1 MERVFTASEV
11 QNKMDCY
18 GEFNRNDTICVGY
31 CALNVTC
38 AILKAR
44 GAENAA
50 VRFLDGEPIPAYRSD
65 VP

>member
-44 GAENAA
+44 GAENTA

>member
-18 GEFNRNDTICVGY
+18 GEFNRNDTICVAH

-44 GAENAA
+44 GADHIA
-50 VRFLDGEPIPAYRSD
+50 VRFLDGERIPVCRSD

>member
-1 MERVFTASEV
+1 MEKVFTASEV

-18 GEFNRNDTICVGY
+18 GEFNRNDTICVGH

-44 GAENAA
+44 GVDHIA
-50 VRFLDGEPIPAYRSD
+50 VRFLDGDRILACRSD
-65 VP
+65 VR

>member
-11 QNKMDCY
+11 QDKMDCY
-18 GEFNRNDTICVGY
+18 GEFNRNDKICVGY

-44 GAENAA
+44 GTDTIG
-50 VRFLDGEPIPAYRSD
+50 VRLVDGAQMPGCRSEL
-65 VP
+65 P

>member
-1 MERVFTASEV
+1 MEKVFTASEV
-11 QNKMDCY
+11 QDKMDCY
-18 GEFNRNDTICVGY
+18 GEFNRNDKICVAY

-44 GAENAA
+44 GIDTIA
-50 VRFLDGEPIPAYRSD
+50 VRYVDGACMPAYRSE